1 VAKHNA
7 LICGTVAALTLVVTG
22 CGRMANTAPVTPASA
37 AKAGTVVVQGVARKF
52 GFNIQR
58 YQNVIAKRAH
68 ITHLPRQGALRG
80 SVDLRSLCTPIA
92 DQGQLGSCTA
102 FAMGKGMREMIANK
116 NGEDKTPV
124 SPMFLYY
131 EERVL
136 EDSVDYDSGATMAD
150 GMQVLTDTGVA
161 KEATCPYNIANF
173 TDKPSAAAYA
183 EAGAM
188 KIHDATNIQG
198 LEDTKTALNNG
209 QSVAIGFRVYDSFR
223 KIGKDGMMPVP
234 KPGEQVLGGHAVL
247 VVGYDD
253 AKKVLIVRNSWGAKW
268 GDAGYFY
275 MPYEVASSAQVMDS
289 WTASK

>member
-7 LICGTVAALTLVVTG
+7 LVVGTLAALTLVASG
-22 CGRMANTAPVTPASA
+22 CGRTALTAAPSSTGVKPATVT
-37 AKAGTVVVQGVARKF
+37 VQGVARKF
-52 GFNIQR
+52 GFNINR
-58 YQNVIAKRAH
+58 YQNVVAKRAH
-68 ITHLPRQGALRG
+68 IQHLSHTAPLRG
-80 SVDLRSLCTPIA
+80 AVDLRSLCTPIA

-102 FAMGKGMREMIANK
+102 FAMGKGLREMIAKK
-116 NGEDKTPV
+116 NGENLAPV

-136 EDSVDYDSGATMAD
+136 EDSIDYDSGATMED
-150 GMQVLTDTGVA
+150 GMKVLTDTGVA
-161 KEATCPYNIANF
+161 KEATCPYDIAHF

-183 EAGAM
+183 EAGEM

-209 QSVAIGFRVYDSFR
+209 QAVAFGFRVYDSFR

-234 KPGEQVLGGHAVL
+234 KPGEGVLGGHAVL
-247 VVGYDD
+247 AVGYDD
-253 AKKVLIVRNSWGAKW
+253 AKKVLIVRNSWGTKW
-268 GDAGYFY
+268 GDQGYFY
-275 MPYEVASSAQVMDS
+275 MPYEVASSSQIMDS

>member
-1 VAKHNA
+1 MAKHNA
-7 LICGTVAALTLVVTG
+7 LVFGAVALVTLAATG
-22 CGRMANTAPVTPASA
+22 CGRTALTAPATSAHNVSPA
-37 AKAGTVVVQGVARKF
+37 TVAIQGVARKF
-52 GFNIQR
+52 GFNIKR
-58 YQNVIAKRAH
+58 YETVIAKRAH
-68 ITHLPRQGALRG
+68 ITHLSRTAPLRG
-80 SVDLRSLCTPIA
+80 AVDLRSLCTPIA

-136 EDSVDYDSGATMAD
+136 EDSIDYDSGATMAD

-161 KEATCPYNIANF
+161 KEASCPYDIAHF

-188 KIHDATNIQG
+188 KIHDSTNISG
-198 LEDTKTALNNG
+198 LEDTKTAVNNG

-234 KPGEQVLGGHAVL
+234 KPGEGVLGGHAVL

-275 MPYEVASSAQVMDS
+275 MPYEVAGSAQVMDS